1 MSISLGALD
10 PLQCHQTPL
19 PLQSHLLPHLKDSHP
34 TPGLT
39 LEMFSAG
46 VLGEMNLQWHLQC
59 ARAMVLTWQHL
70 MAEVEGG
77 ILAEEEAGP
86 MAEEEAGRMA
96 EEEEEVVVLVL
107 DVVEEEQV
115 EETEIN
121 LNLQR
126 PC

>member
-1 MSISLGALD
+1 M
-10 PLQCHQTPL
+10 
-19 PLQSHLLPHLKDSHP
+19 K
-34 TPGLT
+34 
-39 LEMFSAG
+39 
-46 VLGEMNLQWHLQC
+46 LQWHLQC
-59 ARAMVLTWQHL
+59 ARDMVLTWQHL

-96 EEEEEVVVLVL
+96 EEEVVVLVL

>member
-19 PLQSHLLPHLKDSHP
+19 PLQSHLLPHLKDSLP

-86 MAEEEAGRMA
+86 MAEEE
-96 EEEEEVVVLVL
+96 EEVVVLVL